1 MVVQMEIEIFR
12 NRAKEWRVE
21 AASASESS
29 ERETCLRLAEGYEHL
44 VKLLLRLRDNE
55 GIGR

>member
-1 MVVQMEIEIFR
+1 MEIETFR